1 MTINKLRC
9 NNITC
14 RVKELFM
21 FKGNYCLCLK
31 ERKLTNFWQNDMAIF
46 LDMAS
51 KCSAIIQNNT
61 LIENNVVLDVY
72 CLNMMSAIQLNDV
85 AFTETISRG
94 SWWVWN
100 EAVAQSS
107 KLMRI
112 LKSMWEWQLIILIW
126 WVLSSWMMWH
136 SPEAISGESSW

>member
-1 MTINKLRC
+1 
-9 NNITC
+9 
-14 RVKELFM
+14 M

-61 LIENNVVLDVY
+61 LTENNVVLDVY

-85 AFTETISRG
+85 AFTETISRD
-94 SWWVWN
+94 SWWV
-100 EAVAQSS
+100 
-107 KLMRI
+107 
-112 LKSMWEWQLIILIW
+112 
-126 WVLSSWMMWH
+126 
-136 SPEAISGESSW
+136 